1 MEVKRVIL
9 VRHSN
14 AEDPGAVISDFERSL
29 TLRGKETSM
38 AMARVLKTKHSG
50 PGIIITSP
58 AFRAYETA
66 MIFARTMNV
75 APDEVRLCSDLYF
88 KTNPEPFL
96 SLLRSLDPGAGTVI
110 LFGHNPL
117 ISALGRFLSGDDTE
131 ELPKTGIISLLMP
144 VSEWSA
150 VSRSAG
156 KTEFLLKPKA
166 LL

>member
-1 MEVKRVIL
+1 MKKLIF
-9 VRHSN
+9 VRHSK
-14 AEDPGAVISDFERSL
+14 AEEPSIDISDFERSL
-29 TLRGKETSM
+29 TTKGKALANTMALRLKEKEKS
-38 AMARVLKTKHSG
+38 AGVL
-50 PGIIITSP
+50 ITSP

-144 VSEWSA
+144 VGEWSA

-156 KTEFLLKPKA
+156 KTEFFLKPKA